1 MQNVRRLL
9 SLVFLFAC
17 VLVADAWAAG
27 APVPSAVTGRTGVVA
42 PGGGARYFAVRSG
55 SSTVVRAVSRSSG
68 RVLRTRTIAGR
79 WTIPAVTVFGGAT
92 GLSADGRTLVLARPS
107 RKYPPASSPLAV
119 LDARTLRVRREIAL
133 PGFFTVD
140 AVSPDGHWAYVI
152 QYKDAN
158 GLDYR
163 VRALDLASGSLAARD
178 VVDPRKPGEK
188 MGGIPMR
195 RVMSPDGRW
204 AYTLYGGGSETFIHA
219 LDTVGRTAACI
230 DLDMLRPDSDFSNV
244 TLALSGG
251 NVLVRDSNGLVAK
264 VDRKTF
270 AVSEPGETAA
280 PAATAAP
287 AVRQPAAGA
296 PDDGGFPW
304 VEVLLIA
311 AGLCAVGL
319 GAARALSGPPADSPP
334 RA

>member
-1 MQNVRRLL
+1 MPTPSRRPRMSRMRPRMIMVRRCSPGWALTSPHEGNLSPGSRRSRGMQNVRRLL

-133 PGFFTVD
+133 PGFSTVD
-140 AVSPDGHWAYVI
+140 AVSPDGHCAYVI

-158 GLDYR
+158 R
-163 VRALDLASGSLAARD
+163 
-178 VVDPRKPGEK
+178 
-188 MGGIPMR
+188 
-195 RVMSPDGRW
+195 
-204 AYTLYGGGSETFIHA
+204 
-219 LDTVGRTAACI
+219 
-230 DLDMLRPDSDFSNV
+230 
-244 TLALSGG
+244 
-251 NVLVRDSNGLVAK
+251 
-264 VDRKTF
+264 
-270 AVSEPGETAA
+270 
-280 PAATAAP
+280 
-287 AVRQPAAGA
+287 
-296 PDDGGFPW
+296 
-304 VEVLLIA
+304 
-311 AGLCAVGL
+311 
-319 GAARALSGPPADSPP
+319 
-334 RA
+334 